1 MRMMIR
7 FHCTL
12 HKCLTSYFETVF
24 ANTFD
29 RRGYAGSSFGNF
41 ILKRERHFLEDGGNH
56 TASIVNTAV
65 FDPAAFGRDWRG
77 SIAIR
82 DPRDI
87 AVSGYFY
94 HKSGKED
101 FCLTPWKTFET
112 GPSPIWT
119 HNTFRGEEI
128 FPKHLSLMDYL
139 NEASVEDGM
148 IAEIKLRQKT
158 FETIEAWIDLR
169 DERMMVSKYE
179 DIMGKERA
187 FFRGL
192 GRHYRLSRLR
202 CEIMGHYG
210 YTHAAGRLAS
220 KGHVRDPSPRQW
232 EKHFSPRVE
241 QFFHDAFPGLV
252 EKLGYE
258 V

>member
-1 MRMMIR
+1 MLR

-12 HKCLTSYFETVF
+12 HKCLTAYFQSVF

-29 RRGYAGSSFGNF
+29 RRGFAGSSFGNF
-41 ILKRERHFLEDGGNH
+41 IQKREKAYLEDGANY
-56 TASIVNTAV
+56 TASIVNTAF
-65 FDPAAFGRDWRG
+65 FDPASLGQDWRG

-87 AVSGYFY
+87 VVSGYFY
-94 HKSGKED
+94 HRKGLEN
-101 FCLTPWKTFET
+101 FTRRPWESFAT

-119 HNTFRGEEI
+119 YHRFHDQPVLPEQM
-128 FPKHLSLMDYL
+128 SLMDYL

-158 FETIEAWIDLR
+158 FDTIQSWLDLGDDR
-169 DERMMVSKYE
+169 LKIAKYE
-179 DIMGKERA
+179 EIMGDERA
-187 FFRGL
+187 FFRSL
-192 GRHYRLSRLR
+192 GRHYGLSRLR

-210 YTHAAGRLAS
+210 YKHAAGRLAS
-220 KGHVRDPSPRQW
+220 KRHVRDPSPRQW
-232 EKHFSPRVE
+232 EKHFTPRMND
-241 QFFHDAFPGLV
+241 FFHEAFPGLV
-252 EKLGYE
+252 ERLGYD